1 MSQLLADVFEPYTF
15 VEAFKFMANRPGLM
29 WDKTVEH
36 LELSGVAMGIA
47 LLIAIP
53 VGVWLGHLHRG
64 SFLAINGS
72 NIGRALPSL
81 AVISIGLGIFGIG
94 FTNVV
99 VALIVLAWPPMLT
112 NAYVAVD
119 GVDPNAIEAARGM
132 GMRAHQ
138 ILLRVEL
145 PLALPLIF
153 AGIRTSAVY
162 VVATATLAAFAGGGG
177 LGDIIVNQASYYLS
191 GVIAASIWVSALSF
205 AADFA
210 FGGLQWLVTP
220 RGLRRRL
227 AMIEPDVSTG
237 LRPEPEAA

>member
-15 VEAFKFMANRPGLM
+15 VEAFKFMANHPGLM